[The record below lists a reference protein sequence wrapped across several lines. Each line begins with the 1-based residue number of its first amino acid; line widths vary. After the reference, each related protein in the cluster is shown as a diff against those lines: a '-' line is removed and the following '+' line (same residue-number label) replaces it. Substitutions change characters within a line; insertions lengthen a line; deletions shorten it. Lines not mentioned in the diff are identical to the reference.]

1 MKKFI
6 IFPLLVVAST
16 ILYASCNSMDYNK
29 EMQVPEEMFYNGQ
42 YLDAA
47 KLLLPAVNKK
57 GKDQLLFMMECGYM
71 LHAGGDTLK
80 SNDVLLPAGKLAR
93 VVPVSITKQA
103 ESLLT
108 NNTATNYMGEDFE
121 KVLVHMYLGIN
132 FLMNKKHESAGVEFK
147 LVNEE
152 LEKIRNEGTES
163 ARYKQNIMAKYL
175 TAAAYEALG
184 NENNDMD
191 DIEYAYKELEQIN
204 SLNPNI
210 DFVREDLQRLSKKL
224 GYNDDYAKWVSAFGR
239 RDISDD
245 SGELVVIFQSGRNAI
260 KKSRGKILDDK
271 SMNTAINVSFSG
283 MNAKEGVTLGAI
295 IATLQMA
302 ENPIPYFEAR
312 TDVVNSL
319 RIKAGNRAFRTI
331 MLEDI
336 SSTAVKN
343 LQDDY
348 TMLKAKVAASI
359 VLKAAISIGAGLAAK
374 EIAKR
379 AGAGS
384 FSGLIGTIAGA
395 GTGAALF
402 SSMRPDLRCWH
413 TLPAKLHLG
422 RTFLPPG
429 NHTVKIEY
437 MGGGGFRDVKQQDV
451 EIKKGEKTFLN
462 IRTLI

>member
-1 MKKFI
+1 MKKFM
-6 IFPLLVVAST
+6 IFPLLASA
-16 ILYASCNSMDYNK
+16 ILYTSCGSVDYN
-29 EMQVPEEMFYNGQ
+29 ETIRTPEEMFYNGQ
-42 YLDAA
+42 YLEAA
-47 KLLLPAVNKK
+47 KLLLPVVNKK
-57 GKDQLLFMMECGYM
+57 GKEQLLFMMECGYM
-71 LHAGGDTLK
+71 LHAGGETDK
-80 SNDVLLPAGKLAR
+80 SNSVLLPAGKLAR
-93 VVPVSITKQA
+93 VIPVSITQQA
-103 ESLLT
+103 QSLLT

-132 FLMNKKHESAGVEFK
+132 FLMNNKNESAGVEFK

-152 LEKIRNEGTES
+152 LDKIRNEGTNS

-191 DIEYAYKELEQIN
+191 DIEYAYTELKQIN
-204 SLNPNI
+204 SLNSNI
-210 DFVREDLQRLSKKL
+210 DLVREDLQKLSKKL
-224 GYNDDYAKWVSAFGR
+224 GYDDDYAQWVTAFGK
-239 RDISDD
+239 RDIPDD
-245 SGELVVIFQSGRNAI
+245 SGELMVIFQSGRSAI
-260 KKSRGKILDDK
+260 KKSRGKILDDI
-271 SMNTAINVSFSG
+271 SMKNAIDISFSS
-283 MNAKEGVTLGAI
+283 MTAKQGVTIAAI
-295 IATLQMA
+295 LATLATA

-312 TDVVNSL
+312 TDATHHL
-319 RIKAGNRAFRTI
+319 RIKAAQKTFKTT

-359 VLKAAISIGAGLAAK
+359 VLKAAASIGAGLVAQELAK
-374 EIAKR
+374 K

-384 FSGLIGTIAGA
+384 FSGLIGTVAGA

-402 SSMRPDLRCWH
+402 SSMKPDLRCWH
-413 TLPAKLHLG
+413 TLPAKLHIG

-429 NHTVKIEY
+429 SHTITIEY
-437 MGGGGFRDVKQQDV
+437 VGAGGVKDVRQLDV
-451 EIKKGEKTFLN
+451 EIKKGKKTFLN